1 MVMVKP
7 LTNVVDLAIDDDT
20 LRILGSAAVTLITT
34 AGKDGSVNAAPH
46 SRAMVADYNPPQVLI
61 SVNTKHDT
69 YRNII
74 ETKEFVVNI
83 PGTDLIREVWITQK
97 HFPYGTSELEEAKL
111 TAFPAE
117 KVKPP
122 RIRECKAYIECKV
135 VWTKIIGTSCLA
147 LGKIE
152 AISAREEVGKFS
164 EAKERAIAL
173 NRLIF
178 LSYQKVENLRN
189 WMFAEIG
196 KIHTLT
202 ERDGKVEIKSETI

>member
-1 MVMVKP
+1 
-7 LTNVVDLAIDDDT
+7 
-20 LRILGSAAVTLITT
+20 
-34 AGKDGSVNAAPH
+34 
-46 SRAMVADYNPPQVLI
+46 MVADYNPPQILI
-61 SVNTKHDT
+61 SVNTKNDT

-74 ETKEFVVNI
+74 ETKEFVVKI
-83 PGTDLIREVWITQK
+83 LGTDLIRQTWITQK
-97 HFPYGTSELEEAKL
+97 HFPYGTNELEEAKL

-122 RIRECKAYIECKV
+122 RIRECKASMECKV

-147 LGKIE
+147 LGNIE
-152 AISAREEVGKFS
+152 AISARKEIGKLEV
-164 EAKERAIAL
+164 KERAIAL

-178 LSYQKVENLRN
+178 FSYQKTDNTRN

-202 ERDGKVEIKSETI
+202 EKDEETEIKNEAA